1 MFTINVIFNS
11 ETTFLPFSVDERNL
25 RTRELSKIKSEIF
38 KDGFLKAACIVRR
51 YVPNIFL
58 LLSNASCSWV

>member
-25 RTRELSKIKSEIF
+25 RTRELSKIKSKLF
-38 KDGFLKAACIVRR
+38 KEGF
-51 YVPNIFL
+51 
-58 LLSNASCSWV
+58 